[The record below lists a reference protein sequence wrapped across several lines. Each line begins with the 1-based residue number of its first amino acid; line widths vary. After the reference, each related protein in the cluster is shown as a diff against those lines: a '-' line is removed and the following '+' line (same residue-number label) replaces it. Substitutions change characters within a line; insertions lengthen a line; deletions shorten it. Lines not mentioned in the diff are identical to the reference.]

1 MRFPTLWSGPSPG
14 HQGPTLFAKA
24 GYRHAAARIRRVR
37 GQARYNGGH
46 LPFPSDALLPTALR
60 WLIYPFVVLL
70 GLAAMVVA
78 MVVIVLSLTYPNL
91 PSLEILT
98 DYRPKIPL
106 RVFTADGHLL
116 GEFGEERRA
125 VVSIQDVPAIMKQAI
140 LAAEDER
147 FYQHGGIDTLG
158 VLRAVYT
165 NLLSG
170 GKRQGASTITQQV
183 AKNFFLSSE
192 KTYTRKLYEA
202 LLAFKIENNLS
213 KDQIFELYIN
223 QIFLGQRAYG
233 FAAAAHI
240 YFGKPLADLTIAE
253 AAMLAGLPK
262 APSAYNPVVNPKR
275 ARIRQQ
281 YVLRRMNELG
291 YINDQQYKA
300 ALEQA
305 LVIRRDVNE
314 TPMHAEFVT
323 EMARQMTVER
333 FPEDAYTRG
342 LRVYTTILRDDQE
355 AAYQSVRRGVFD
367 YDRRHGYR
375 GAEAYVDLGEIN
387 SEQDETLD
395 ELLADFP
402 DSEDLHP
409 AIVLQADSKK
419 VRAYRRGGDIVTV
432 SGDGLKFAARMIDD
446 KAPPNKRLR
455 RGAVIRVQSED
466 KSNWRIVQMPEVE
479 AAFLAADP
487 HDGAIRALVGG
498 FDFNRSKF
506 NHVTQAWRQPGSSF
520 KPFIYSAAL
529 ERGFTPASVIND
541 EPISFPATVTGS
553 QAWEPKNYDGKY
565 EGPMRM
571 RTALAKSKNMVS
583 IRLLQA
589 SGVHFVQDYITR
601 FGFQASRHPP
611 YLTMALGAG
620 SVTLW
625 EMVTAY
631 AVFANGGY
639 RVRPYIVR
647 EIQDE
652 KKQVLARAEPL
663 TAGDESLRAID
674 PRNAFLMDSMLRDV
688 TIYGTAARAS
698 ATLKRK
704 DLAGKTGTTN
714 EHVDAWFCGYQQT
727 VVGCSWIG
735 FDQPRNL
742 GNGETGGTAALP
754 TWIGYMARVLKDAPE
769 AFLPTPEGIV
779 AIDSQTS
786 GKGPAQELFYK
797 ENAPSELEPEPP
809 VDNSKPED

>member
-1 MRFPTLWSGPSPG
+1 M
-14 HQGPTLFAKA
+14 
-24 GYRHAAARIRRVR
+24 
-37 GQARYNGGH
+37 
-46 LPFPSDALLPTALR
+46 PTALR
-60 WLIYPFVVLL
+60 WLIYPIVAVL
-70 GLAAMVVA
+70 GISAIAVA
-78 MVVIVLSLTYPNL
+78 MVVVVLSLAYPNL

-106 RVFTADGHLL
+106 RIYTADGYLL

-125 VVSIQDVPAIMKQAI
+125 VVSIHEVPAIMKQAI

-147 FYQHGGIDTLG
+147 FYQHGGVDTMG
-158 VLRAVYT
+158 VLRALHA

-192 KTYTRKLYEA
+192 KTYTRKFYEA
-202 LLAFKIENNLS
+202 LLSFKIEHNLS

-233 FAAAAHI
+233 FAAAAQI
-240 YFGKPLADLTIAE
+240 YFGKPLTELTLAE

-281 YVLRRMNELG
+281 YVLHRMRELG
-291 YINDQQYKA
+291 FISDQQHEA

-305 LVIRRDVNE
+305 LIIRRDVNG
-314 TPMHAEFVT
+314 TPIHAEFAT
-323 EMARQMTVER
+323 EMARQIAAER
-333 FPEDAYTRG
+333 FPDDVYTRG
-342 LRVYTTILRDDQE
+342 LRVYTTILKDDQD
-355 AAYQSVRRGVFD
+355 AAHASLRRGVLD

-375 GAEAYVDLGEIN
+375 GAEAYVDLGETK
-387 SEQDETLD
+387 SEQDEALE
-395 ELLADFP
+395 ELLLDFQ
-402 DSEDLHP
+402 DAEDLQP
-409 AIVLQADSKK
+409 AIVLQADARKIS
-419 VRAYRRGGDIVTV
+419 AYRRGGDVITI
-432 SGDGLKFAARMIDD
+432 SGDGLKFAARMIED

-455 RGAVIRVQSED
+455 RGAIIRVQTDE
-466 KSNWRIVQMPEVE
+466 KNNWRIVQMPEVE

-487 HDGAIRALVGG
+487 RDGAVRALVGG
-498 FDFNRSKF
+498 FDFNRNKF

-520 KPFIYSAAL
+520 KPFIYSGAL
-529 ERGFTPASVIND
+529 ERGFTPASIVND

-589 SGVHFVQDYITR
+589 SGVRFVQDYITR
-601 FGFQASRHPP
+601 FGFDAHRHPP

-620 SVTLW
+620 SVTPW
-625 EMVTAY
+625 EMVAAY

-639 RVRPYIVR
+639 RIRPYIVR
-647 EIQDE
+647 EIQDD
-652 KKQVLARAEPL
+652 KKQVLARAEPV
-663 TAGDESLRAID
+663 TAGDDSLRAID
-674 PRNAFLMDSMLRDV
+674 PRNAYLMDSMLRDV

-698 ATLKRK
+698 ATLKRR

-742 GNGETGGTAALP
+742 GKGETGGTAALP
-754 TWIGYMARVLKDAPE
+754 TWIAFMAKVLKDVPESFLPAPE
-769 AFLPTPEGIV
+769 GLVTVP
-779 AIDSQTS
+779 DSSS
-786 GKGPAQELFYK
+786 GKGPAEELFYR
-797 ENAPSELEPEPP
+797 ENAPAALEPEPP
-809 VDNSKPED
+809 LDDSIKPED